1 MSLLA
6 SCKSQLMT
14 RDRDL
19 YVDRDSGAAARRGGR
34 VRGLQGG
41 SLPPWAHPRTP
52 HVDLSLKFRKDPDC

>member
-19 YVDRDSGAAARRGGR
+19 YVDRDSGAAARRGGLVCR
-34 VRGLQGG
+34 AGLFLLGLIHELLTWT
-41 SLPPWAHPRTP
+41 S
-52 HVDLSLKFRKDPDC
+52 V